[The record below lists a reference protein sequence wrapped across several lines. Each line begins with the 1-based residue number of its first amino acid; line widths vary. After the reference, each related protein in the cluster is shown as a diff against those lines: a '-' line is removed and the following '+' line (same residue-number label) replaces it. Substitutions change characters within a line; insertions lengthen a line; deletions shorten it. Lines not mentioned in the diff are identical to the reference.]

1 MNTPHGNRQVVLRR
15 RPEGEPRPSDFEV
28 IETPRP
34 RPGPGDLLCRTLY
47 LSLDPYMRGRMLEGK
62 SYTGTTNPGLGEV
75 MIGGTVSEVV
85 ESHTPAFAPGDIVL
99 GFNGWQA
106 YAACRPGGLRKL
118 DPAQA
123 PITTALGVLGMP
135 GMTAYVGLLDIG
147 RPRPGETVVVSAAAG
162 AVGSVVGQ
170 IARIKGCRAVGVAG
184 SPAKCDHVVK
194 DLGFD
199 ACVSY
204 RAPDFPA
211 ALRAAC
217 PDGIDVYFENVG
229 GPVLAAALSMI
240 NMNARIP
247 LCGLISQYNAAGPV
261 AGPDLRPV
269 LTSRALIQG
278 FIVSDHMGRLG
289 DFLADASAWLGEGR
303 LRYREDIVDGLERA
317 PEAFLRLFRGDNVG
331 KLLVRVAG

>member
-1 MNTPHGNRQVVLRR
+1 MSDAGRNRQVVLRR
-15 RPEGEPRPSDFEV
+15 RPVGEPRPSDFEV
-28 IETPRP
+28 IEGPVPRP
-34 RPGPGDLLCRTLY
+34 RDGELLCRTLY
-47 LSLDPYMRGRMLEGK
+47 LSLDPYMRGRMLEGT

-85 ESHTPAFAPGDIVL
+85 ESRVPDFTPGDIVL

-106 YAACRPGGLRKL
+106 YAACKPAGLRKL

-123 PITTALGVLGMP
+123 PVTTALGVLGMP

-184 SPAKCDHVVK
+184 SPDKCAHVVR

-204 RAPDFPA
+204 READFAA
-211 ALRAAC
+211 ALRTAC

-229 GPVLAAALSMI
+229 GQVLAAVLTMI

-247 LCGLISQYNAAGPV
+247 LCGLISQYNATGPV

-278 FIVSDHMGRLG
+278 FIVSDHMARVGA
-289 DFLADASAWLGEGR
+289 FLADASGWLREGR
-303 LRYREDIVDGLERA
+303 LRYREDIVDGLDRA
-317 PEAFLRLFRGDNVG
+317 PEAFLRLFRGDHVG